1 MAADYCQLELRLLAH
16 FSTDSHL
23 LCILGAG
30 GNNEKS
36 EQDHPDVFTA
46 IAAQLHHTHHTRVTP
61 DQRQKAKQVS

>member
-16 FSTDSHL
+16 FSADSHL
-23 LCILGAG
+23 LHVLGAG

-36 EQDHPDVFTA
+36 KQDHPDVFTA
-46 IAAQLHHTHHTRVTP
+46 IAAQLHHIHHTHVMP